1 MLRSIGSVV
10 AGFVFIA
17 IGVNVANIPLRRM
30 MPEAF
35 DANGGTHDTTALLIS
50 FVTVAVFAVAGSYLT
65 ARLAPNR
72 PMRHA
77 LILAAA
83 GLVFNVVSAAMMW
96 GYWPA
101 WYTLISLA
109 LVMPYGWL
117 GGRLR
122 ERQLEGAV
130 ARPALV

>member
-1 MLRSIGSVV
+1 MLLSIGSVL
-10 AGFVFIA
+10 AGFLFIA
-17 IGVNVANIPLRRM
+17 IGVNAANVPLRRM
-30 MPEAF
+30 MPQAF
-35 DANGGTHDTTALLIS
+35 EANGGTHDTTALLIS
-50 FVTVAVFAVAGSYLT
+50 FVAVAVFAIAGSYLT

-77 LILAAA
+77 LILAAC
-83 GLVFNVVSAAMMW
+83 GLVFNVTAAAMTW

-101 WYTLISLA
+101 WYTLVSLA
-109 LVMPYGWL
+109 LVIPYGWL

-122 ERQLEGAV
+122 ERQLEGTM

>member
-10 AGFVFIA
+10 AGFLFIA
-17 IGVNVANIPLRRM
+17 IGVNAANVPLRRM

-35 DANGGTHDTTALLIS
+35 DANGGTHDTAALLVS

-77 LILAAA
+77 LILAAC

-122 ERQLEGAV
+122 ERQLEGTV

>member
-1 MLRSIGSVV
+1 MLRSIGSVL
-10 AGFVFIA
+10 AGFLFIA
-17 IGVNVANIPLRRM
+17 IGVNAANVPLRRM
-30 MPEAF
+30 MPQAF
-35 DANGGTHDTTALLIS
+35 EANGGTHDTTALLIS
-50 FVTVAVFAVAGSYLT
+50 FVAVAVFAIAGSYLT

-83 GLVFNVVSAAMMW
+83 GLVFNVISAAMTW

-122 ERQLEGAV
+122 ERQLEGTM

>member
-10 AGFVFIA
+10 AGFLFIA
-17 IGVNVANIPLRRM
+17 IGVNAAGIPLRRM

-50 FVTVAVFAVAGSYLT
+50 FATVAVFAIAGSYLT

-77 LILAAA
+77 LILAAC
-83 GLVFNVVSAAMMW
+83 GLVFNVTAAAMTW

-101 WYTLISLA
+101 WYTLVSLA
-109 LVMPYGWL
+109 LVIPYGWL

-122 ERQLEGAV
+122 ERQLEGTV